1 MGSMVKYI
9 LGDTMNEYFISLL
22 HDLDLELSERQ
33 WNQFHTYY
41 DLLLEWNAQMNLTSI
56 TDQDE
61 VFLKHF
67 YDSLC
72 LLKARPLSDQ
82 TLLDVGSGAGFPSV
96 PLKIM
101 FPALRVT
108 IIDALQKRIRFL
120 ETLVDRL
127 DIDVELIHGRAEEHP
142 RKNHYD
148 LVTARAVAAL
158 PVLSELCVPF
168 VRPGGSFLAMKG
180 PNYQDEIKLMKHGL
194 DLMNAELKGVLEYEV
209 GDYARSIIMVRKIA
223 PSSGKYPRKFSKIKS
238 KPL

>member
-1 MGSMVKYI
+1 
-9 LGDTMNEYFISLL
+9 MNEYFISLL
-22 HDLDLELSERQ
+22 HDLDLELTERQ
-33 WNQFHTYY
+33 WNQFRTYY

-56 TDQDE
+56 TDQEE

-72 LLKARPLSDQ
+72 LLKATTLSDQ
-82 TLLDVGSGAGFPSV
+82 TLLDVGSGAGFPSI

-101 FPALRVT
+101 FPSLQVT

-120 ETLVDRL
+120 ETLIDRL
-127 DIDVELIHGRAEEHP
+127 ELDVELIHGRAEEHP

-168 VRPGGSFLAMKG
+168 ARPGGYFLAMKG
-180 PNYQDEIKLMKHGL
+180 PNFQDEVEHMQHGL
-194 DLMNAELKGVLEYEV
+194 KLMNADVKSVVEYDV
-209 GDYARSIIMVRKIA
+209 GDYHRSIIMVRKIA
-223 PSSGKYPRKFSKIKS
+223 PTPSKYPRKFSKIKS